1 MSLIHILLIIS
12 SLLFL
17 YGAYVDYKT
26 HHIPPGA
33 LLLIPVNAFLF
44 ILLNNMDLFGHTR
57 NAALLTITLLF
68 ISKIVEKY
76 KKTPVLGYGDLI
88 LIFSSL
94 LWIHPEHY
102 PTFLITCGFI
112 GVLLS
117 FLYPK
122 HNVFPLVPAIAC
134 AWFLSLLWQ
143 ENFFSRFDACNV
155 V

>member
-12 SLLFL
+12 SALFL

-33 LLLIPVNAFLF
+33 LLLIPVNGFLF
-44 ILLNNMDLFGHTR
+44 LLRNEMDLFAYTL
-57 NAALLTITLLF
+57 NAAALTITLLF

-94 LWIHPEHY
+94 LWISPEHY
-102 PTFLITCGFI
+102 PVFLIACGFI
-112 GVLLS
+112 GVFFS

-122 HNVFPLVPAIAC
+122 HNVFPFVPAIAC

-143 ENFFSRFDACNV
+143 ENFFL
-155 V
+155 